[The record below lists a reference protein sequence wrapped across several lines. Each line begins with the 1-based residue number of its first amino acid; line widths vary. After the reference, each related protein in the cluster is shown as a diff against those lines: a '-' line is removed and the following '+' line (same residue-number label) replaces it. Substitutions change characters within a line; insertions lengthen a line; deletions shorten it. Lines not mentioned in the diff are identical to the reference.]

1 MKISV
6 ITVCLNS
13 GEKLRETLE
22 SILGQ
27 KYEDVEVIVKDGGS
41 TDGSLESWQ
50 RESAG
55 KTGAEKVRIFT
66 EKDSG
71 IYDAMNQAAAH
82 AQGDF
87 LLFLNCGD
95 LFADENVLERTGR
108 ALEEERQAGTD
119 MDRLILY
126 GDTRGEKNDVIIASA
141 PQITGFTCYR
151 NIPFHQ
157 SCFYSAALCREKPYD
172 TQYRIRADYD
182 HFLWCYYRAEA
193 KMRHMDFPV
202 AVYEGGGFSEK
213 RENRKQDRK
222 EHREITGKY
231 MGKGELFRYRAIMAC
246 SLAPL
251 RTALAKSRVFSGCYH
266 WLKKRIYGR
275 KS

>member
-41 TDGSLESWQ
+41 TDGSLECWQ

-87 LLFLNCGD
+87 LLFLW
-95 LFADENVLERTGR
+95 
-108 ALEEERQAGTD
+108 
-119 MDRLILY
+119 LY
-126 GDTRGEKNDVIIASA
+126 PKNTSRFPSCLTAS
-141 PQITGFTCYR
+141 P
-151 NIPFHQ
+151 
-157 SCFYSAALCREKPYD
+157 L
-172 TQYRIRADYD
+172 
-182 HFLWCYYRAEA
+182 
-193 KMRHMDFPV
+193 PV
-202 AVYEGGGFSEK
+202 S
-213 RENRKQDRK
+213 
-222 EHREITGKY
+222 
-231 MGKGELFRYRAIMAC
+231 
-246 SLAPL
+246 
-251 RTALAKSRVFSGCYH
+251 
-266 WLKKRIYGR
+266 
-275 KS
+275 